1 MMKTLLIMD
10 VQDQITKIPQ
20 ILVIQTNTLIIVM
33 IQMIFITNL
42 YLKELR
48 LFHRFRKQKKKE
60 ISKKKKQNQISNTQ
74 VNKNLNENESLLRNE
89 CIVIPTSSF
98 GDVSETRKLILHNSL
113 ESSLKDYFKIVPQ
126 ERFQEAQEKAFE
138 ELDYEECTEDQCIIM
153 IQEMLQIENVFHLQ
167 VINDE
172 GYTQLSL
179 SWRNLDEKKK
189 ENELCEECNTKQLNE
204 KIKSMIERF
213 LSQI

>member
-1 MMKTLLIMD
+1 GCSRSNYEDSIDSGNLDQYFNNCNDPDDFYYQLISER
-10 VQDQITKIPQ
+10 IEALPQ
-20 ILVIQTNTLIIVM
+20 IQKIEKER
-33 IQMIFITNL
+33 NL
-42 YLKELR
+42 QE
-48 LFHRFRKQKKKE
+48 
-60 ISKKKKQNQISNTQ
+60 KKQNQISNTQ